1 MLTCAVCGKSGEPA
15 AHIATVAVCSF
26 CGVSNAIA
34 LDGTVTRATAADTTA
49 LSASDLARLINAR
62 RTIVRPQRHR

>member
-1 MLTCAVCGKSGEPA
+1 
-15 AHIATVAVCSF
+15 
-26 CGVSNAIA
+26 
-34 LDGTVTRATAADTTA
+34 VTRATAADTTA